1 MASDEGINQHAI
13 TVLVPSVGTNPG
25 GALLM
30 RESISMQ
37 SQC

>member
-1 MASDEGINQHAI
+1 MASDEGVNQHAI
-13 TVLVPSVGTNPG
+13 TVLVPSVATNPR

-37 SQC
+37 SEC